1 MPFDLNIK
9 NYSKDELLEMLG
21 LSPGFNKEEFESK
34 ETQLRDS
41 IIGNFQLDK
50 ETQEKTIQFIKQ
62 IRNVLFDGQVKS
74 DISEFIA
81 PYSTGLKTQIAEVFN
96 STYELKPIQT
106 DSSHLVQH
114 RPDTSYSAS
123 YPSDYFKGIVNPL
136 KKKTIKKQLNI
147 DTRFR
152 ENYFGS
158 QSSDFNVSLPVAFND
173 VLAMTLNAI
182 EVPTSYFVISKQM
195 GNNFFHISVDGASQ
209 IVEIPSGNYKVD
221 GFVAAINGALTL
233 LGAPFDDVIAS
244 VNLTVTPGGANGSGQ
259 MLFQFTPTSTHTSLE
274 LDFQCD
280 KTGNDDRF
288 TPLPLKMGWLMG
300 FRQGNYVNNLVYV
313 SEGLVDLNGPRY
325 LYLVV
330 DDRNNNVNNSF
341 YSAFNSSILNKNILA
356 RISVQVAAFSVISEN
371 NLNVVTLQ
379 RDYFGPVNIQN
390 LTVQLLDEY
399 GRIIDLNNMDYS
411 FCLTFTTAYDL

>member
-1 MPFDLNIK
+1 MPFDLNIR
-9 NYSKDELLEMLG
+9 NYSKDELMDMLG
-21 LSPGFNKEEFESK
+21 LSPGFNQEEFESK
-34 ETQLRDS
+34 ERQMREH
-41 IIGNFQLDK
+41 IVGNFELDK
-50 ETQEKTIQFIKQ
+50 ETQDKTIQFVKQ
-62 IRNVLFDGQVKS
+62 IRDVLIPNKQ
-74 DISEFIA
+74 DIPQFIG
-81 PYSTGLKTQIAEVFN
+81 PYSEGLKSQIAEVFN
-96 STYELKPIQT
+96 SNYELKPIQT

-182 EVPTSYFVISKQM
+182 EVPTSYFIVSKQM
-195 GNNFFHISVDGASQ
+195 GNNFFRCSVDGDSAT
-209 IVEIPSGNYKVD
+209 VEIPSGNYKVD
-221 GFVAAINGALTL
+221 GFVTAINDALTSI
-233 LGAPFDDVIAS
+233 GAPFADVIFS
-244 VNLTVTPGGANGSGQ
+244 VNFSLSLTGVNGTGQ
-259 MLFQFTPTSTHTSLE
+259 MLAGFNPTSSHASLQ
-274 LDFQCD
+274 LDFQSD
-280 KTGNDDRF
+280 KQGNEDRF

-300 FRQGNYVNNLVYV
+300 FRQGKYVNNLVYV

-356 RISVQVAAFSVISEN
+356 RISVQVASFSVISEN

-390 LTVQLLDEY
+390 LTIQLLDEY
-399 GRIIDLNNMDYS
+399 GRVIDLNNMDYS

>member
-1 MPFDLNIK
+1 MPFDLNIR
-9 NYSKDELLEMLG
+9 NYSKSELMEMLG

-34 ETQLRDS
+34 ETQMREGV
-41 IIGNFQLDK
+41 IGNFHLDK
-50 ETQEKTIQFIKQ
+50 DTQEKTIQFINQ
-62 IRNVLFDGQVKS
+62 IRDVLIPNKQEVTQFL
-74 DISEFIA
+74 E
-81 PYSTGLKTQIAEVFN
+81 PYSLGLKTQIAEVFN
-96 STYELKPIQT
+96 SKYELKPIKT

-158 QSSDFNVSLPVAFND
+158 QSSDFNVSLPVAFNN
-173 VLAMTLNAI
+173 VLSVTLNAI
-182 EVPTSYFVISKQM
+182 EVPTSYFVLSKQM
-195 GNNFFHISVDGASQ
+195 GNNFFCITVDGNSAT
-209 IVEIPSGNYKVD
+209 VEIPSGNYKVD
-221 GFVAAINGALTL
+221 GFVTAINDALTS
-233 LGAPFDDVIAS
+233 LGASFADVVVS
-244 VNLTVTPGGANGSGQ
+244 VNLTVTLGGVNGSGQ
-259 MLFQFTPTSTHTSLE
+259 MLIQFKPTTSHASLE

-280 KTGNDDRF
+280 KEGNEDRF

-300 FRQGNYVNNLVYV
+300 FRQGNYVNNVVYV
-313 SEGLVDLNGPRY
+313 SEGLVDLSGPRY

-356 RISVQVAAFSVISEN
+356 RISVQVASFSVISEN

-379 RDYFGPVNIQN
+379 RDYFGPVNIQSM
-390 LTVQLLDEY
+390 TVQLLDEY
-399 GRIIDLNNMDYS
+399 GRVVDLNNMDYS
-411 FCLTFTTAYDL
+411 FCLTFTTVYDL

>member
-1 MPFDLNIK
+1 MPFDLNIR
-9 NYSKDELLEMLG
+9 NYSKEELMDILG
-21 LSPGFNKEEFESK
+21 LTPNFTTEEFESK
-34 ETQLRDS
+34 ESLMKENIT
-41 IIGNFQLDK
+41 GNFELDK
-50 ETQEKTIQFIKQ
+50 ETQENTIQFIKQ
-62 IRNVLFDGQVKS
+62 MRKVLFPNSQDIHEFVSSYS
-74 DISEFIA
+74 D
-81 PYSTGLKTQIAEVFN
+81 GLKTQIAEVFN
-96 STYELKPIQT
+96 SDYELKPTQT

-182 EVPTSYFVISKQM
+182 EVPTSYFVVSKQM
-195 GNNFFHISVDGASQ
+195 GNNFFCLSVDGTSTV
-209 IVEIPSGNYKVD
+209 VEIPSGNYKVD
-221 GFVAAINGALTL
+221 GFVKAINDALGV
-233 LGAPFDDVIAS
+233 LGAPFADVVFTA
-244 VNLTVTPGGANGSGQ
+244 NLTATVSGANGSGQ
-259 MLFQFTPTSTHTSLE
+259 MLVGLNPASPPHVSLE

-280 KTGNDDRF
+280 TTGNEDRF

-300 FRQGNYVNNLVYV
+300 FRMGNYVNNLVYV

-356 RISVQVAAFSVISEN
+356 RISVQVSSFSVISEN

-390 LTVQLLDEY
+390 LTIQLLDEY
-399 GRIIDLNNMDYS
+399 GRVVDLNHMDYS